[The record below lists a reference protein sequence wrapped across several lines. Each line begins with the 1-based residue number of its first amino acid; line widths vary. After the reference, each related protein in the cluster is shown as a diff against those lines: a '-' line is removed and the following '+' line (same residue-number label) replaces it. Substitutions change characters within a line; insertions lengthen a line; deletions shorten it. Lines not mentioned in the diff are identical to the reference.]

1 MYTIHESIN
10 DFIRIHFI
18 ICHKYLRFAILIS
31 PIPTFQDV
39 FDENNFQLEFRIIEG
54 CLCFQP
60 NLVNTCY
67 SQEATSNRNVSS
79 YMLNNA
85 NFLKQQFKDSIH
97 SKI

>member
-1 MYTIHESIN
+1 MFTSRVN
-10 DFIRIHFI
+10 KRFIRIHFI
-18 ICHKYLRFAILIS
+18 ICHKYLRFTILIS